1 MSLDAELFTSRSL
14 IQILVNLCRMNKLLP
29 FDSDENIIQFAL
41 LVKLLTKYIPIIY
54 ALSSQFMKTSA
65 QSKPI

>member
-1 MSLDAELFTSRSL
+1 
-14 IQILVNLCRMNKLLP
+14 MNKLLP

-54 ALSSQFMKTSA
+54 ALSSQFMKTWA